1 MKMKKVIS
9 IILVSVILMCSVAM
23 AVSAIEVQEK
33 CPKCGSSIMWFILR
47 ESTSCLKIGVLV
59 EDCMS
64 CDYMNTTDIPGT
76 HKDENSDNKCDK
88 CGKKIEEE
96 KIPED
101 PEKPVTP
108 DVPDEPQ
115 IPDNNDGSSENVD
128 TCTCNCHKSGIIGLF
143 YKLVIFIQKLFG
155 QNKVCAC
162 GVGH

>member
-1 MKMKKVIS
+1 MKIKKIIS
-9 IILVSVILMCSVAM
+9 LLLVSVILMCSAAM
-23 AVSAIEVQEK
+23 AVSAIEVQDK
-33 CPKCGSSIMWFILR
+33 CPKCGGSIMWFILR

-88 CGKKIEEE
+88 CGQRIEEE
-96 KIPED
+96 KVPEV
-101 PEKPVTP
+101 PETP
-108 DVPDEPQ
+108 EAPDEPET
-115 IPDNNDGSSENVD
+115 PENKDSTSDSVIN
-128 TCTCNCHKSGIIGLF
+128 CTCNCHKSGIIGLF

>member
-1 MKMKKVIS
+1 MKIKKIIS
-9 IILVSVILMCSVAM
+9 LLLVSVILMCSAAM

-33 CPKCGSSIMWFILR
+33 CPKCGGSIMWLILR

-88 CGKKIEEE
+88 CGQRIEEE
-96 KIPED
+96 KAPD
-101 PEKPVTP
+101 TPVTP
-108 DVPDEPQ
+108 DVPDELQ
-115 IPDNNDGSSENVD
+115 TPDNNDGTSDSVIN
-128 TCTCNCHKSGIIGLF
+128 CTCNCHKSGIIGLF
-143 YKLVIFIQKLFG
+143 YKLMIFIQKLFG